1 MTNNAP
7 DYKDNLVFLPQGDW
21 SDTEPKSNTDRTQ
34 SSCDMVDKIEKLSK
48 QLEIATK
55 CLKQYADRDN
65 WYNTYKPNSLD
76 ECPIAYKERW
86 KKEYGYKQAEKA
98 LKKIKELKK

>member
-7 DYKDNLVFLPQGDW
+7 DYTDNLAFPPQGDW
-21 SDTEPKSNTDRTQ
+21 SDTQPKFHTDRTA
-34 SSCDMVDKIEKLSK
+34 STIELVDKIEKLSK
-48 QLEIATK
+48 QLKIVTK

-76 ECPIAYKERW
+76 ECPIASKNIW

-98 LKKIKELKK
+98 LKKIEELEK